1 MQIVLFTSIALA
13 VVTALGIGVAAV
25 ISALPL
31 SILARAH
38 ENGRFAGLGS
48 EETQSR
54 GNPAA
59 GMPIADAVPSPAYA
73 S

>member
-13 VVTALGIGVAAV
+13 VVTLLGIGVAKV

-31 SILARAH
+31 SVLEHAH

-48 EETQSR
+48 QDTQSH
-54 GNPAA
+54 GDPAA
-59 GMPIADAVPSPAYA
+59 GMPIGDSVPSPAYA
-73 S
+73 G